1 MRRILLVATDRSI
14 QIIQMVFRQTREIFG
29 DSCVNRES
37 ATSATHSSYFIEMV
51 AEIILF
57 DLNLTIELC

>member
-1 MRRILLVATDRSI
+1 MRSILLATTDRSI
-14 QIIQMVFRQTREIFG
+14 PIIQMVFRQIREIFG

-37 ATSATHSSYFIEMV
+37 ATSSYFIEMD
-51 AEIILF
+51 AEMILF